1 MTKDRL
7 ATPDALE
14 DFVLSGW
21 SNDDETLGLASTWPQ
36 RQRHKPK
43 PAPPPVRTDDA
54 PPSPPRISSLVDAG
68 RLHMYKLAVPR
79 IYSNANAGARNP
91 SGWSPADGDWTTY
104 IAKVDFGADTIPDEV
119 VPSTDPLQP
128 SCLSKNAAPIKPVK
142 SSKKTLQELHPGLN
156 RVWPYS

>member
-1 MTKDRL
+1 MTKNRRVP
-7 ATPDALE
+7 ATPDALD

-21 SNDDETLGLASTWPQ
+21 SNDDKTLGLASTWPQ
-36 RQRHKPK
+36 RQKPK
-43 PAPPPVRTDDA
+43 PAQVPPPVRTDES
-54 PPSPPRISSLVDAG
+54 PPSPTRISSLVDAG
-68 RLHMYKLAVPR
+68 RLHMYKLTVPR

-91 SGWSPADGDWTTY
+91 GGDGDWTTY
-104 IAKVDFGADTIPDEV
+104 IAKVDFDADTIPDEV
-119 VPSTDPLQP
+119 LASTDPLQP